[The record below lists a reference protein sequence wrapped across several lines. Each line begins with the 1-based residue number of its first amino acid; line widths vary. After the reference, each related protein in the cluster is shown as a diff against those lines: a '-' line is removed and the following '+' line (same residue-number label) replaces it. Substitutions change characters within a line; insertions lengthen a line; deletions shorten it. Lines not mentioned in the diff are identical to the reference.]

1 MAGTSY
7 TLQVRIKLLSPFLG
21 DIKTPTGRKLNTKKV
36 GDVVYW
42 KPQISQWRWAM
53 KEALDS
59 FGLQLETSVDFI
71 RFPVNIK
78 APKISAYQRAFH
90 VQDGRKNEIFESFAA
105 GAVISFQLFVLSSLE
120 GQNNSMIQ
128 LTQRP
133 PTKEEVI
140 NCLKLVG
147 ANIGLSP
154 WGSKY
159 DYGRFVLLQDQTGV
173 DQVQPAV

>member
-7 TLQVRIKLLSPFLG
+7 TLPVRIKLLSPFLG

-71 RFPVNIK
+71 RFPVDIK

-90 VQDGRKNEIFESFAA
+90 VQDSRKNEIFESFAA
-105 GAVISFQLFVLSSLE
+105 GTVISFQLFVLGSLE
-120 GQNNSMIQ
+120 GQSSMIQ
-128 LTQRP
+128 IPLRP

-140 NCLKLVG
+140 ACLKLVG
-147 ANIGLSP
+147 SNIGLSP

-159 DYGRFVLLQDQTGV
+159 DYGRFLLLQD
-173 DQVQPAV
+173 